1 MHFVP
6 SVGPPLSRW
15 QERVVKKSFR
25 KWRWHQFTSL
35 RDDLWGN
42 AIFLKEANAMSVELR
57 KRVQFQF
64 VILTETIYSPLS
76 GELLA
81 DYQEMM
87 TNTGGTNTVGAIK
100 GSETADSGLQT
111 MITDVEVATPTQVS
125 DTSSHLSTSP
135 FAKTIVAVEV
145 KDQKN
150 GATHYWSLVKLR

>member
-1 MHFVP
+1 
-6 SVGPPLSRW
+6 
-15 QERVVKKSFR
+15 
-25 KWRWHQFTSL
+25 
-35 RDDLWGN
+35 
-42 AIFLKEANAMSVELR
+42 MSVELR

-76 GELLA
+76 SELLV

-87 TNTGGTNTVGAIK
+87 MNTAGTNTSAIK

-111 MITDVEVATPTQVS
+111 MITDVEVATQASETPTY
-125 DTSSHLSTSP
+125 LSTSP

>member
-1 MHFVP
+1 M
-6 SVGPPLSRW
+6 R
-15 QERVVKKSFR
+15 KSFQ

-81 DYQEMM
+81 DYQEMV
-87 TNTGGTNTVGAIK
+87 NSASGGGGGERSAGVK

-111 MITDVEVATPTQVS
+111 MITDVEVAAAPGTNVS
-125 DTSSHLSTSP
+125 IAHSTSSP

-150 GATHYWSLVKLR
+150 GATHYWSLTKLR